1 MAMTTINGFPIYAVT
16 RNDVEYRPSYFQQ
29 QAETWVEGSKRDSL
43 TRQEIEELKRRYNC
57 KNMSEEDTVSLF
69 GELVEAGIMS
79 TSTARD
85 IFCGATPLDV
95 SKIDPTKPQSVLT
108 KCDEAYESRMSGI
121 RSFEGLRAMFS
132 VGGLDAYKN
141 WYEYAKSVTDVD
153 VEEHR
158 YFQEYRKFLEVLGQ
172 IGV

>member
-1 MAMTTINGFPIYAVT
+1 MAMTTINGFPVYAVT
-16 RNDVEYRPSYFQQ
+16 RNDVEYRPSYFSQ
-29 QAETWVEGSKRDSL
+29 QAETWVEGSKRDKL
-43 TRQEIEELKRRYNC
+43 TQQEIEDLKRRYNC

-85 IFCGATPLDV
+85 IFYGWTPMDE

-108 KCDEAYESRMSGI
+108 KCDEAYESGMDGI
-121 RSFEGLRAMFS
+121 RSLEGFRTMFS

-141 WYEYAKSVTDVD
+141 WYEHVKSNTDVD

-158 YFQEYRKFLEVLGQ
+158 YFQEYRKFLEIMGQ
-172 IGV
+172 LSA